1 MPVITYE
8 DAMKGAQP
16 AAAPAAPSGPKIVS
30 YEDATAPQ
38 NSGSTVGAYLSDVA
52 KIPGN
57 IVGTPR
63 MLLHDLPNWIA
74 GQDGTNPVGAND
86 PLARAEDAI
95 LPSAKGFNDAIGL
108 TPHLVDHTTLPGKLS
123 GAFIEGGGARALLRN
138 PREYLNMLRS
148 AKDLG
153 EVGKTGLAA
162 TAAQGAG
169 ELDPGN
175 LGLQLGAAALT
186 HAGVGGAA
194 RITRAGYNG
203 LLDPFIRPGAAGEK
217 LAGATTAQVDNSQP
231 GLASPTAMDLVGQEG
246 ATRAATDAFGP
257 GGHPPAVM
265 GAFRDFLDQLK
276 GHLESSREAGAAPFY
291 NRFRAE
297 PLMDPPEALSAA
309 GRAARWPLGLPD
321 VGSAMGRA
329 GRNMVGDTGG
339 ARAANNPYGGPTAM
353 KDWTDFNTA
362 GDPIYKQSE
371 VPTPDLLD
379 RTKRQ
384 LNIKATQASAGLDS
398 DTAASRMNQAH
409 QVTGFI
415 KGQYP
420 DTYPQALDA
429 YAKGS
434 VPLTDFE
441 HPDVARTLTKHEGT
455 NGTDLGHTMGSAE
468 LLNHMGASASPG
480 ETVQS
485 FINAVGDKKAA
496 IGPLQDAI
504 VGHLR
509 ETPGVID
516 PSTGEV
522 NAKALDQATRKYM
535 PTISMYFPELGR
547 KFGTA
552 KGAQETLDT
561 MRSQD
566 TLAKDVSNGG
576 MRTSDGVVTPASFKS
591 WIDKNEKTLSQT
603 QSPGAMMRL
612 RQIANALSEAPFSSA
627 EGVAEAAPG
636 ALGVATGG
644 GLEGG
649 FTGMVLGK
657 LFKGPFD
664 ARLGKAREAYSRNIE
679 QAVTDPVYAAKL
691 GRAISG
697 RPSGTPSWKAL
708 MGAIQSEV
716 GEAAKYAPIATTPS
730 AKAQ

>member
-1 MPVITYE
+1 MAAWDNDPIVGKVGTPAPAWESDPIT
-8 DAMKGAQP
+8 QP
-16 AAAPAAPSGPKIVS
+16 A
-30 YEDATAPQ
+30 
-38 NSGSTVGAYLSDVA
+38 NSGSTLGAYASDVA

-57 IVGTPR
+57 IIGTPR
-63 MLLHDLPNWIA
+63 MLLHDLPNWMA
-74 GQDGTNPVGAND
+74 GQDGTNPVGARD

-108 TPHLVDHTTLPGKLS
+108 TPHLVDHTTLPGKLT

-148 AKDLG
+148 ARELG
-153 EVGKTGLAA
+153 EVGKTGLA
-162 TAAQGAG
+162 TSAAAGAG

-175 LGLQLGAAALT
+175 LGLQLGTAFVT
-186 HAGVGGAA
+186 HAGAGLTA
-194 RITRAGYNG
+194 RTAGAGYKG

-217 LAGATTAQVDNSQP
+217 LAGNTTAAVDNSQP

-246 ATRAATDAFGP
+246 TTRAATDAFGP

-276 GHLESSREAGAAPFY
+276 GHLESARESGAAPFY
-291 NRFRAE
+291 NKFRAE
-297 PLMDPPEALSAA
+297 PLMDPPEALTASE
-309 GRAARWPLGLPD
+309 RATRWPLGLPD
-321 VGSAMGRA
+321 VGNAMGRA

-339 ARAANNPYGGPTAM
+339 PRAANNPYGGPTGI
-353 KDWTDFNTA
+353 KDWTDFNAA
-362 GDPIYKQSE
+362 GDPVYKQSE

-384 LNIKATQASAGLDS
+384 LNIKATQASAGLDR
-398 DTAASRMNQAH
+398 DTAASRTNQAH

-441 HPDVARTLTKHEGT
+441 HPDVARTLTRNESA
-455 NGTDLGHTMGSAE
+455 NGTDLGPAMGSAE

-509 ETPGVID
+509 DTPGVID
-516 PSTGEV
+516 PATGEV

-547 KFGTA
+547 KFGSA
-552 KGAQETLDT
+552 KAAQETLDT

-576 MRTSDGVVTPASFKS
+576 LRNNDGVVTPTSFKS
-591 WIDKNEKTLSQT
+591 WIDKNEKVLSQT
-603 QSPGAMMRL
+603 QSPGAIMRL

-627 EGVAEAAPG
+627 EGVADAAPAGVG
-636 ALGVATGG
+636 AVTGG
-644 GLEGG
+644 GIEGG
-649 FTGMVLGK
+649 FVGMVLGK
-657 LFKGPFD
+657 LFKGPID
-664 ARLGKAREAYSRNIE
+664 ARLAKARDAYSKNIE
-679 QAVTDPVYAAKL
+679 QAVTDPAYAAKL

-708 MGAIQSEV
+708 MGAIQSEL
-716 GEAAKYAPIATTPS
+716 GEAGKFAPIATAPS